1 MVFWKTSPLLSL
13 FHPINWPTGYVV
25 LHTRQYNTT
34 YLFLRAQVKPAWMS
48 KFHSKKDSTA
58 AQGKKSVALLTCLL
72 LYLLVT
78 QAALEGSF
86 FYGRFLSYLL
96 GSFAYKQHHQ
106 WHSVV
111 RWLFSTTPCIFS
123 EMEGPNF
130 YELEPPAAAA
140 VPAPGCCRKRRNG
153 NFRPHTQTYNNSSSQ
168 SFQLYLQHTVV
179 VEKCGSGGGGK
190 AKRI

>member
-1 MVFWKTSPLLSL
+1 
-13 FHPINWPTGYVV
+13 
-25 LHTRQYNTT
+25 
-34 YLFLRAQVKPAWMS
+34 MS

-106 WHSVV
+106 WHSAVMIIFHDTLYFF
-111 RWLFSTTPCIFS
+111 RDGGTKFLRARASSSSSSSSSWLLPQTEKWQFSSTHRHTTT
-123 EMEGPNF
+123 E
-130 YELEPPAAAA
+130 AAR
-140 VPAPGCCRKRRNG
+140 APS
-153 NFRPHTQTYNNSSSQ
+153 FTYNIQ
-168 SFQLYLQHTVV
+168 
-179 VEKCGSGGGGK
+179 
-190 AKRI
+190 